1 MMRTLS
7 ITAQY
12 AENRCEVSLPQK
24 DDFHYKVDDF
34 AFCSADDLFAQFS
47 KPGNSAPGAPAAR
60 PGTTPDIT
68 LTGGNQITQVV
79 DPSAR
84 TITNITQEGHRYH
97 SGTVEIRVA
106 PTWYGSSVS
115 ILGRGTTSRYWENS
129 ILGGVLFRALS
140 TRAKIACTVGAK

>member
-1 MMRTLS
+1 MILTLS
-7 ITAQY
+7 ITARY
-12 AENRCEVSLPQK
+12 AENRCKVSLPQK

-34 AFCSADDLFAQFS
+34 AFCSADELFAQFS
-47 KPGNSAPGAPAAR
+47 KPGNSAPGAPAAQ

-84 TITNITQEGHRYH
+84 TITNITQQGHRYH
-97 SGTVEIRVA
+97 SGTVEIRVS

-115 ILGRGTTSRYWENS
+115 IVGRGTTSRYWENS
-129 ILGGVLFRALS
+129 ILGG
-140 TRAKIACTVGAK
+140 T